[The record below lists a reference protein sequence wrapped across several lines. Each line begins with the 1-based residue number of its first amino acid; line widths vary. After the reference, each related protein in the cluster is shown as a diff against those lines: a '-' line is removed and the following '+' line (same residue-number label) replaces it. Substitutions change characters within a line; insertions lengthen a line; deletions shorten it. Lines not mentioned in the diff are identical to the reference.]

1 MTNSSNIER
10 AVHSRYS
17 SGAQAREEA
26 LCCPVSFDRALLEVL
41 PDEILER
48 DYGCGDP
55 TPFVRPGDTVL
66 DLGCGAGKVCWI
78 AAQIA
83 GVKGRVIG
91 VDMNTEMLALAEK
104 HHQSIAQKVGFD
116 TVTFHRAM
124 IQDLRLD
131 LDLLEKELQSYPVN
145 NTDGWFDLRRKENDL
160 RHRQPLVADE
170 SVDIVLSNCVLN
182 LVRQEDKAQ
191 LFREIYRVVRD
202 GGQVAVSDIVSDRDV
217 PVEMQQ
223 DPELWS
229 GCISGAFREDLFLG
243 SFEECGFRG
252 VELTSR
258 SKEPWR
264 VVNGI
269 EFRSVTVKAFKG
281 SQKDRTDDGCC
292 SPKTTCC

>member
-1 MTNSSNIER
+1 MANPSNIEH
-10 AVHSRYS
+10 AVQSRYS

-26 LCCPVSFDRALLEVL
+26 LCCPVSFDPALLEVL

-83 GVKGRVIG
+83 GSEGRVIG
-91 VDMNTEMLALAEK
+91 VDMNTSMLALAEK
-104 HHQSIAQKVGFD
+104 HHRSIAERVGFD
-116 TVTFHRAM
+116 TVTFRRAM

-131 LDLLEKELQSYPVN
+131 LDQ
-145 NTDGWFDLRRKENDL
+145 R
-160 RHRQPLVADE
+160 PLVADE

-217 PVEMQQ
+217 PAEMQR

-229 GCISGAFREDLFLG
+229 GCISGAFREDLFLRA
-243 SFEECGFRG
+243 FEECGFRG
-252 VELTSR
+252 TKLVSR

-264 VVNGI
+264 TVNGI

-281 SQKDRTDDGCC
+281 SRRPEATVDDCC
-292 SPKTTCC
+292 SPNTTCC